1 MNLQL
6 HSNAC
11 TTPAIRLELQA
22 QPRSISSRELAET
35 YNLNRHTVAKWHQAG
50 YRRCFTRP
58 HRLHA
63 TLSATQEVVVRET
76 LLLPLDDRLAVTREF
91 IHPEVS
97 RSGLDRCRRRHE
109 VSNLK
114 ALTLPRFP
122 VLFAKRVLTRP
133 DSM

>member
-50 YRRCFTRP
+50 YRRCFTPPPSAPR
-58 HRLHA
+58 HA
-63 TLSATQEVVVRET
+63 QRD
-76 LLLPLDDRLAVTREF
+76 PG
-91 IHPEVS
+91 
-97 RSGLDRCRRRHE
+97 SGG
-109 VSNLK
+109 
-114 ALTLPRFP
+114 A
-122 VLFAKRVLTRP
+122 
-133 DSM
+133 